1 MFRNL
6 KAKLS
11 LSPLSITL
19 VTVSILFIYIFLE
32 WIFLI
37 TKPSFM
43 NSIRTVEKI
52 SILLVTFAL
61 ITSLYLIIIGSLWLV
76 TRIKI
81 HLFQYFFSAV
91 GLFITAFILSSLAL
105 LLIDNFTY
113 TVFRFGIVTSSGI
126 FRFVYILVFL
136 GLLFLSIQEIHRW
149 VKKTDNFLAKLKKR
163 VLIPV
168 LTSLIFIVLTVSVI
182 SITGNVQN
190 RNDTALSMNN
200 GKKPNI
206 FLITADGVNAEF
218 MSLYGYPK
226 DTTPFLTK
234 MADTSLVGINAFNN
248 SGNTSGS
255 IISILTGKYPI
266 DTHVLYPPDILEG
279 KDAYQH
285 LPGILKLNGYYS
297 IQLSFGHYVD
307 AYQLNIKNGFD
318 EANGRSYQSS
328 WLNRATS
335 FLPTNIGYFAY
346 ELGNRLLDR
355 LKHIFY
361 IRVMTNPY
369 QEVTAPENFEDQQ
382 KLDKLTDILDNTDK
396 PVFAQIHWMGTHGS
410 RYFPSEQVFSTGKDP
425 ELQTDW
431 EEDFYLD
438 AILDF
443 DQAISNFYHELEIKG
458 LLDQSIIIIG
468 SDHGQHYVTDKRL
481 PFLIRFPNGEYHKE
495 ITANVQNLDISP
507 TILDYMGIVQP
518 EWMKGSSLLKEVPPD
533 RPIFAYSIGN
543 VDIEDGSMRLSTIT
557 PPFYQ
562 FGYASMII
570 CDTWYD
576 LNLGEILLEEKK
588 IPVSQ
593 NSCNK
598 LVSKEKALDMI
609 TGQFEIYH
617 YDVSSIEIKKPD
629 LIK

>member
-1 MFRNL
+1 M
-6 KAKLS
+6 
-11 LSPLSITL
+11 
-19 VTVSILFIYIFLE
+19 
-32 WIFLI
+32 
-37 TKPSFM
+37 
-43 NSIRTVEKI
+43 
-52 SILLVTFAL
+52 
-61 ITSLYLIIIGSLWLV
+61 
-76 TRIKI
+76 
-81 HLFQYFFSAV
+81 
-91 GLFITAFILSSLAL
+91 
-105 LLIDNFTY
+105 
-113 TVFRFGIVTSSGI
+113 
-126 FRFVYILVFL
+126 
-136 GLLFLSIQEIHRW
+136 
-149 VKKTDNFLAKLKKR
+149 
-163 VLIPV
+163 IPV
-168 LTSLIFIVLTVSVI
+168 LISLVLIALTVSVF

-190 RNDTALSMNN
+190 RNDTALSINN
-200 GKKPNI
+200 GKTPNI

-226 DTTPFLTK
+226 DTTPFLSK

-255 IISILTGKYPI
+255 IVSILTGKYPI

-279 KDAYQH
+279 KDSYQH

-297 IQLSFGHYVD
+297 TQLSFGHYVD
-307 AYQLNIKNGFD
+307 AYQLNIKNGFN
-318 EANGRSYQSS
+318 EANGRSYQSY

-346 ELGNRLLDR
+346 ELGNRLFDR

-382 KLDKLTDILDNTDK
+382 KLEKLMNILDNTDK

-410 RYFPSEQVFSTGKDP
+410 RYFPSKQVFSAGQDP

-431 EEDFYLD
+431 EENLYLD

-443 DQAISNFYHELEIKG
+443 DRAISDFYHELEDKG

-481 PFLIRFPNGEYHKE
+481 PLLIRFPNGEYHQE
-495 ITANVQNLDISP
+495 ITENVQNLDISP

-518 EWMKGSSLLKEVPPD
+518 EWMKGSSLLKEIPPD

-543 VDIEDGSMRLSTIT
+543 VEVEDGSMLLSTIT

-576 LNLGEILLEEKK
+576 L
-588 IPVSQ
+588 
-593 NSCNK
+593 
-598 LVSKEKALDMI
+598 
-609 TGQFEIYH
+609 
-617 YDVSSIEIKKPD
+617 
-629 LIK
+629 